1 MIADRVLI
9 LGVGNDLLGDDAAGL
24 LVAGALDDG
33 RLPAGAIVEITTRS
47 GLALLDAVAGFHKV
61 LLIDTQVSGQPPGSV
76 EEFTL
81 TASVVRSPSP
91 HYLGYGEALALGA
104 AAGIDLP
111 EEIHV
116 LAVERTPEVWIGADL
131 SEPVRV
137 ALPALVDR
145 ARTIVH
151 QWNRKAAA

>member
-1 MIADRVLI
+1 MTADRVLI

-104 AAGIDLP
+104 AVGIDLP
-111 EEIHV
+111 AEIHV
-116 LAVERTPEVWIGADL
+116 LAVERTPTVIIGDDL
-131 SEPVRV
+131 SDPVRNVLPSV
-137 ALPALVDR
+137 AER
-145 ARTIVH
+145 A
-151 QWNRKAAA
+151 KAIIRCWAREEAA

>member
-1 MIADRVLI
+1 MTADRVLI

-33 RLPAGAIVEITTRS
+33 GLPAGATVEITTRS

-104 AAGIDLP
+104 AVGIDLP
-111 EEIHV
+111 AEIHV
-116 LAVERTPEVWIGADL
+116 LAVERTPTVIIGDDL
-131 SEPVRV
+131 SDPVRNVLPSV
-137 ALPALVDR
+137 AER
-145 ARTIVH
+145 A
-151 QWNRKAAA
+151 KAIIRCWAREEAA